1 MKKIV
6 VLVVVL
12 LMSAAVVNA
21 APLGQWLL
29 NDGSGTVAADSS
41 GNGADMSLVYGSAAW
56 LTDHPEYGT
65 GFSFGASQ
73 RFTAAYPVAGFA
85 FDMSESFTLS
95 MNISVN
101 PAVNSATL
109 MGRYNDETWSYGGK
123 TLNIAGGVLNWQC
136 NGIGSVS
143 GTTNVADGSFHDI
156 AVQFDAASGTLS
168 LFVDGNLDASSGDFG
183 NMALITD
190 AFDFNLGSHIF
201 LDGHGLYQP
210 YFGIMSNV
218 QIVPEPAILALLGL
232 GGILIRRKK

>member
-1 MKKIV
+1 MI
-6 VLVVVL
+6 LSI
-12 LMSAAVVNA
+12 SAAVVNA
-21 APLGQWLL
+21 APLGLWLL

-41 GNGADMSLVYGSAAW
+41 GNGADMSLVYGDAAW
-56 LTDHPEYGT
+56 LTDHPQYGS

-73 RFTAAYPVAGFA
+73 RFTAAYPVDGFA
-85 FDMSESFTLS
+85 FDMSKDFVLS
-95 MNISVN
+95 MTISVN
-101 PAVNSATL
+101 PSYSSATL

-136 NGIGSVS
+136 NGIGSVD
-143 GTTNVADGSFHDI
+143 GATNVADGAFHNI

-168 LFVDGNLDASSGDFG
+168 LFVDGNLDGSGDFS

-210 YFGIMSNV
+210 YFGIMSSV
-218 QIVPEPAILALLGL
+218 QIVPEPATLALLGL
-232 GGILIRRKK
+232 GGMLIRRKKA